1 MKKKII
7 VALLFCLITLTSV
20 FAFAGCYPTTDGAN
34 LEGFDI
40 DLAKMVAKDLGVE
53 ARFRFITWNAKEMEL
68 KGKHIDLIWNGLTI
82 DDGRLEQFCISTP
95 YMNNKQIAVIKKS
108 NADKYTDKD
117 NIKDAKF
124 SFEESSAGQNVAS
137 SEGFSNILAL
147 PSQAEALMAVKA
159 GNADVA
165 LLDSV
170 LGNFYCSEN
179 TDYSDLMIIPNLI
192 FTEEQYGIAARKSD
206 VGTIDK
212 INTSLAKLQANGELA
227 KLAEKY
233 GLEGELCDVSYESKW
248 DTLTDEEKSGWNYI
262 VEKGRFV
269 VGYTLY
275 APIAYE
281 VK

>member
-124 SFEESSAGQNVAS
+124 SFEESSAGQDVAS
-137 SEGFSNILAL
+137 SEGFSAIHAECIHYKVNHPFLAICQGILRSFQKCESRIIDRIIL
-147 PSQAEALMAVKA
+147 KI
-159 GNADVA
+159 
-165 LLDSV
+165 
-170 LGNFYCSEN
+170 SEQVIYLRIN
-179 TDYSDLMIIPNLI
+179 RTMYPRPAI
-192 FTEEQYGIAARKSD
+192 FPKNRSSI
-206 VGTIDK
+206 
-212 INTSLAKLQANGELA
+212 
-227 KLAEKY
+227 
-233 GLEGELCDVSYESKW
+233 
-248 DTLTDEEKSGWNYI
+248 
-262 VEKGRFV
+262 
-269 VGYTLY
+269 
-275 APIAYE
+275 
-281 VK
+281 